1 MRKKEDGRLK
11 LLTAGLNH
19 HLKCK
24 LKTLFFTLTPQMFKM
39 KRGKTCTCGGVPAD
53 RRGLR
58 QTAVEKEGRK
68 RREDKRQKR
77 ILYEETLRATSCY

>member
-19 HLKCK
+19 HLECK
-24 LKTLFFTLTPQMFKM
+24 LGYFLTLKPQMFTM

-53 RRGLR
+53 RRGLG
-58 QTAVEKEGRK
+58 QTAVEKEDRK

-77 ILYEETLRATSCY
+77 ILYEETPRVTSCY